1 MQPARVTMFN
11 PISNKP
17 LIYIRYKRILQAQS
31 NLELAQ
37 SITGLEMTRYQLTSE
52 ISQIFLIN
60 EKQPKKYSLK
70 IKATKAYN
78 QLKET
83 EYIVV

>member
-17 LIYIRYKRILQAQS
+17 LIYIRYKRILQTQS

-37 SITGLEMTRYQLTSE
+37 SITGLEMTRCQLTSG

-60 EKQPKKYSLK
+60 EKQPKKVL
-70 IKATKAYN
+70 TKD
-78 QLKET
+78 
-83 EYIVV
+83 